1 MIISILIIIIIG
13 QRLQSTHAK
22 TTTHL
27 GHARGLIV
35 HWKSIQKICNRRNRA
50 SLHKKNTWAKVND
63 IFFFYLLNHY
73 LTIKFT

>member
-1 MIISILIIIIIG
+1 MTITMLFIIIIG
-13 QRLQSTHAK
+13 QSLQSTHGK

-50 SLHKKNTWAKVND
+50 SLHKK
-63 IFFFYLLNHY
+63 HMG
-73 LTIKFT
+73 